1 MGKRRSYLSLLCDLT
16 FGECMGWLDDP
27 SGAITLSENKG
38 KNKCAMQLGQ
48 RKTAA
53 YDTLAAL
60 PVGFLP
66 RM

>member
-1 MGKRRSYLSLLCDLT
+1 
-16 FGECMGWLDDP
+16 MGWLDDP